1 MATETRSAIA
11 RGWTRLGDS
20 RALIVGGLALGGAVI
35 WGAAQ
40 AGITSAVL
48 YRMFR
53 KRRHRGSSAK
63 RAANALADT
72 SLRWV
77 ARVAIPVA
85 SAPALAIRIAQ
96 VFALS
101 YFGLRAIDER
111 QKAQR
116 QLASGAQPVALH
128 AAG

>member
-1 MATETRSAIA
+1 MATETRNAIA

-40 AGITSAVL
+40 AGITSAVI

-53 KRRHRGSSAK
+53 KRRHRGRSE
-63 RAANALADT
+63 RAADALADT
-72 SLRWV
+72 SLRWLTR
-77 ARVAIPVA
+77 AAIPVA

-101 YFGLRAIDER
+101 YFGLRAIEER
-111 QKAQR
+111 RKAQG
-116 QLASGAQPVALH
+116 QLAAGPQPLAPQ
-128 AAG
+128 AGG